1 MMSALQEIE
10 KELPIKGAAM
20 IKLVASDIDG
30 TLLRDG
36 NTEISKEVFEH
47 IRRLKESGVLFAAAS
62 GRQYTSIRRLF
73 APVADDIVYLC
84 ENGAILY
91 QDGQVLGK
99 LPMDRAGAEKL
110 IGQILAHEDMEVLIS
125 GADTSYMMPKSQD
138 YLDHIRYFVGNNIT
152 LVESAEEISEDILK
166 VSAYCRSGAAVYDKP
181 FGDIWRG
188 MFRVAVSGEKW
199 LDITEA
205 DKGRGLTQ
213 MCRTLGISLSETA
226 AFGDNFNDL
235 AMLEKAGY
243 PWIIRNSVLDR
254 AGYGGKAGI
263 CVTDRVEAVLAKL

>member
-1 MMSALQEIE
+1 MSALQEIE

-138 YLDHIRYFVGNNIT
+138 YLDHIRY
-152 LVESAEEISEDILK
+152 L
-166 VSAYCRSGAAVYDKP
+166 
-181 FGDIWRG
+181 
-188 MFRVAVSGEKW
+188 
-199 LDITEA
+199 
-205 DKGRGLTQ
+205 
-213 MCRTLGISLSETA
+213 
-226 AFGDNFNDL
+226 
-235 AMLEKAGY
+235 
-243 PWIIRNSVLDR
+243 
-254 AGYGGKAGI
+254 
-263 CVTDRVEAVLAKL
+263 